1 MAVNRELSIA
11 LGLDESGFV
20 SGAKNAE
27 QAAQGFEGELEAIV
41 RAAEAVDVAME
52 KMDGANLS
60 ELTQKAGEA
69 KFRIQE
75 LEKSTEALTRA
86 GLEIP
91 TKLTAKIQ
99 EYGQRTQEAALK
111 GEQFKRSLA
120 ETTREAQAGASGF
133 EKITL
138 KGQGY
143 GGILTQLNNESNKLT
158 SKLGQMGPLIGAV
171 TGAFTAGYAIGQKI
185 KENWDDIAKAMD
197 KIIPGSK
204 KVADAMKGM
213 GRDIT
218 DAMAKV
224 VTGVD
229 GAGDAFDRTGAKVL
243 SHLAKQA
250 RLKDALEGVD
260 QAFAAAI
267 PEVLAYQQAQA
278 EVTEQIKKLEEGL
291 DKAAKIQGGDYNK
304 SIEKSAAGLV
314 EWYEKLSDANKA
326 LVESNPRVAE
336 AVKHSK
342 EFLEAQ
348 GQLSK
353 GLGETTQAI
362 KDQAAATDE
371 ALRSMARWGDA
382 LRGTKQAGA
391 ESTES
396 IKERA
401 KAEAERAAANTQSV
415 LDRMKAEDEE
425 RAKKDSETRA
435 QKEAED
441 TERRIAAEKRLTE
454 SIRARTEAIAE
465 AEAVTAAQNEAL
477 RQMATYVDQL
487 NGSIYDGIPAMESFF
502 AYFDRFAD
510 SKLYGGYLNEIGNS
524 MKDGTRSIEE
534 GIAALEELKLGLDK
548 IGAMGGGW
556 LGDVLTEISGL
567 VTQLNRAADA
577 ARQAKRD
584 AMWDNSAEDQTGPAG
599 EQRTVGFAAGRS
611 SGAGAIGRITA
622 ELNRTRNP

>member
-1 MAVNRELSIA
+1 MASVNRELSIA

-27 QAAQGFEGELEAIV
+27 QAATGFEGELEAIV
-41 RAAEAVDVAME
+41 KAAEAVDVAME
-52 KMDGANLS
+52 RMDGANLS

-133 EKITL
+133 EKISL
-138 KGQGY
+138 KGQSY

-158 SKLGQMGPLIGAV
+158 SKLGQMGPLIGSV
-171 TGAFTAGYAIGQKI
+171 TAAFTAGYAIGQKI
-185 KENWDDIAKAMD
+185 QENWDSVAKAMD
-197 KIIPGSK
+197 KIIPGTK
-204 KVADAMKGM
+204 KVADAMKSM

-224 VTGVD
+224 VTGVKD
-229 GAGDAFDRTGAKVL
+229 AGDEFDRTGAKVL

-250 RLKDALEGVD
+250 RLKDAIEGVD

-267 PEVLAYQQAQA
+267 PEIRSYQEAQA
-278 EVTEQIKKLEEGL
+278 AVDQQLKALEQSL
-291 DKAAKIQGGDYNK
+291 DRAAKVQGGDYTK
-304 SIEKSAAGLV
+304 AIEKNAVGLK
-314 EWYEKLSDANKA
+314 EWYDKLNDASKA
-326 LVESNPRVAE
+326 LVEQNPRVAE
-336 AVKHSK
+336 AIRHAT

-348 GQLSK
+348 GKLSK
-353 GLGETTQAI
+353 GLGDTTQAI
-362 KDQAAATDE
+362 KDQGNALVTWQQQVDAATAATAKRLDENSQILDE
-371 ALRSMARWGDA
+371 AYQNALDNEAADA
-382 LRGTKQAGA
+382 EYEAQERAIEQNKRYA
-391 ESTES
+391 ESQRE
-396 IKERA
+396 A
-401 KAEAERAAANTQSV
+401 AEADAFRT
-415 LDRMKAEDEE
+415 MG
-425 RAKKDSETRA
+425 
-435 QKEAED
+435 
-441 TERRIAAEKRLTE
+441 
-454 SIRARTEAIAE
+454 IRD
-465 AEAVTAAQNEAL
+465 QDEAL
-477 RQMATYVDQL
+477 RQMAVAVGQL
-487 NGSIYDGIPAMESFF
+487 QGSIYDGIPAMESFF
-502 AYFDRFAD
+502 EYFDRFAD

>member
-1 MAVNRELSIA
+1 MASVNRELSIA

-27 QAAQGFEGELEAIV
+27 QAATGFEGELEAIIK
-41 RAAEAVDVAME
+41 AAEAVDVAME

-91 TKLTAKIQ
+91 AKLTAKIQ

-158 SKLGQMGPLIGAV
+158 SKLGQMGPLIGSV
-171 TGAFTAGYAIGQKI
+171 TAAFTAGYAIGQKI
-185 KENWDDIAKAMD
+185 QENWDSVAKAMD
-197 KIIPGSK
+197 KIIPGAK
-204 KVADAMKGM
+204 KVADAMKSM

-224 VTGVD
+224 VTGVKD
-229 GAGDAFDRTGAKVL
+229 AGDEFDRTGAKVL

-260 QAFAAAI
+260 QALAAAI

-278 EVTEQIKKLEEGL
+278 AVTEQITKLEQGL
-291 DKAAKIQGGDYNK
+291 DRAAKIQGGDYSKAIKDNAK
-304 SIEKSAAGLV
+304 GLV
-314 EWYEKLSDANKA
+314 EWYDKLSDASKA
-326 LVESNPRVAE
+326 LAEQNPRVAE
-336 AVKHSK
+336 AVRQAKD
-342 EFLEAQ
+342 FLEAQ

-353 GLGETTQAI
+353 GLGDATEAI
-362 KDQAAATDE
+362 KAQ
-371 ALRSMARWGDA
+371 GDA
-382 LRGTKQAGA
+382 LVTWQQQVEATK
-391 ESTES
+391 
-396 IKERA
+396 
-401 KAEAERAAANTQSV
+401 AAANKRLDEDSQRFDQIAQDQLEMDAEDAAYAAREAAIEQADRYAAAQMKAAEADVFRTMSV
-415 LDRMKAEDEE
+415 LE
-425 RAKKDSETRA
+425 
-435 QKEAED
+435 
-441 TERRIAAEKRLTE
+441 
-454 SIRARTEAIAE
+454 
-465 AEAVTAAQNEAL
+465 QNEAL
-477 RQMATYVDQL
+477 RQMAVAVGQL
-487 NGSIYDGIPAMESFF
+487 QGSIYDGVPAMESFF